1 MVKAKQRSETR
12 YPSVFNDSDDED
24 NGNEEPDDEL
34 LNLRADIVDESDR
47 VPLTSTD
54 LPYNR
59 HPVCAEEVRSVLG
72 SHHFVLEDI
81 LISLLCSD
89 NSTNWSS
96 FNSEELYGFTFS
108 STHAMYTSMTNHDI
122 DIVINVL

>member
-34 LNLRADIVDESDR
+34 LNLRADIVDESDL

-59 HPVCAEEVRSVLG
+59 HPVCAEEVRSVLLG
-72 SHHFVLEDI
+72 SHHFILEDI

-89 NSTNWSS
+89 NSTKLE
-96 FNSEELYGFTFS
+96 FIQF
-108 STHAMYTSMTNHDI
+108 
-122 DIVINVL
+122 